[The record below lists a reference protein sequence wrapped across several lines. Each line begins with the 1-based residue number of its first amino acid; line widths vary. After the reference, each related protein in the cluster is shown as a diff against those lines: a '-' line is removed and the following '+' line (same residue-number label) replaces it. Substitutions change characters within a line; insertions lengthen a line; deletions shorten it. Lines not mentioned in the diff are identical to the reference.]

1 MLPLFISCLKRFCFV
16 FFLAC
21 TGVNLGVVIDSTASF
36 GGRSGSQ
43 AAQMMDLAKR
53 VSHLFPIS
61 PEGNNVGMMVYG
73 GSPQPSIVS
82 FDKFLDQ
89 KSMDEALENASNPYL
104 EIRIGQALT
113 GAQKHLFNDLSMSK
127 RNVLLLVTDGASFDD
142 VNRPAVELKRRGI
155 EIFCLGIGNEVSRE
169 QLDSIASEPKKSH
182 VFWAPYNDAERLM
195 EKIKNE
201 ICPAVNKSSKLVDGM
216 KKKTLAK
223 YYSTKLGKRDV
234 HLT

>member
-1 MLPLFISCLKRFCFV
+1 MLPLFVSCLKRFCFV

-21 TGVNLGVVIDSTASF
+21 TGINLGVVIDSTASF

-43 AAQMMDLAKR
+43 AEQMMDLAKR
-53 VSHLFPIS
+53 LSHLFPIS

-73 GSPQPSIVS
+73 GSPKPSVVS

-89 KSMDEALENASNPYL
+89 KGMDEALENASNPNL

-127 RNVLLLVTDGASFDD
+127 RKVLLLVTDGASFDD

-195 EKIKNE
+195 EKIRNE
-201 ICPAVNKSSKLVDGM
+201 ICLAVNKSSKLVDGM
-216 KKKTLAK
+216 KKKTSKILLHK
-223 YYSTKLGKRDV
+223 TWQ
-234 HLT
+234 T